1 VIGLVLRNARVP
13 AAGETPV
20 DIGVDE
26 GQIVAL
32 EPELAA
38 EGAELDVGGRLVA
51 PAFVETHIHL
61 DKSCLLDR
69 CRSEEGT
76 LEEAIAE
83 VAVAKAGF
91 TEDDVHERGRRAL
104 EKCIVQGTTHMR
116 THVEVDP
123 VVGLCGIDGV
133 WQLVDEYRWAIDI
146 ELCVFPQEGLL
157 NNPGTDELMV
167 EALARGAASVVGAA
181 PYTDSDPRG
190 QIDRVFELATEFD
203 VNVDMHLDFGNSAD
217 GMQTEYVCR
226 KTSELGWEGRVT
238 VGHVTQL
245 TTVPRERLDAIART
259 LADSGVAV
267 TVLPSTDLYLMGR
280 HREHEVP
287 RGVVPAHRLLQHGVN
302 CSLSTNNVLN
312 PFTPFGDCSLVR
324 MANLFANVAHVGRA
338 SDLAECF
345 DMVTRRSA
353 RILQLADYGV
363 EVGCSADLVV
373 LDCTSPE
380 AAVAELAQPLYGFK
394 RGRRTFTRDVVEL
407 HRP

>member
-1 VIGLVLRNARVP
+1 MIDLVLRNAAVP
-13 AAGETPV
+13 WAAETPV
-20 DIGVDE
+20 DVGIDE
-26 GQIVAL
+26 GRIVAI
-32 EPELAA
+32 EPRLIA
-38 EGAELDVGGRLVA
+38 EGQELDVGGRLVA

-69 CRSEEGT
+69 CRSDEGT
-76 LEEAIAE
+76 LAEAIAE
-83 VAVAKAGF
+83 VAAAKSGF
-91 TEDDVHERGRRAL
+91 TEADVHERARRAL
-104 EKCIVQGTTHMR
+104 EKCIVQGTAHMR

-123 VVGLCGIDGV
+123 VVGLRGIDGV
-133 WQLVDEYRWAIDI
+133 RQLVDEYRWAIDI

-190 QIDRVFELATEFD
+190 QIDRVFELAREFD
-203 VNVDMHLDFGNSAD
+203 VDVDMHLDFGSSAD

-245 TTVPRERLDAIART
+245 TTVTPERFDAIAGT
-259 LADSGVAV
+259 LAESGVAV
-267 TVLPSTDLYLMGR
+267 TVLPSTDLFLMGR
-280 HREHEVP
+280 DRDEAP
-287 RGVVPAHRLLQHGVN
+287 RGVVPAQRLLKHGVN

-324 MANLFANVAHVGRA
+324 MANLFANVAHVGQA
-338 SDLAECF
+338 SEMADCF

-353 RILQLADYGV
+353 RILRLAGYGV
-363 EVGCSADLVV
+363 EVGCNADLVV
-373 LDCTSPE
+373 LDCTTPE
-380 AAVAELAQPLYGFK
+380 GAVAELAQPLYGLK
-394 RGRRTFTRDVVEL
+394 RGRRTFTRPAAEV